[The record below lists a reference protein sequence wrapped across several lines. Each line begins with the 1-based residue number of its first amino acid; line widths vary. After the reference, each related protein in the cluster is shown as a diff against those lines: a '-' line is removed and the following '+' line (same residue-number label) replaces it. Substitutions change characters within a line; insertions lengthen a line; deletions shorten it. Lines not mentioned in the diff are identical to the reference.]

1 MVRNMNKRTSL
12 YMLGYRIGLSKSDIN
27 CILKDN
33 SYKKEELSFSK
44 GPWYSDGALYA
55 AISIYEFKN

>member
-12 YMLGYRIGLSKSDIN
+12 YMLGYRIGLSKSDIK
-27 CILKDN
+27 CILKEK

-44 GPWYSDGALYA
+44 GPRYPGAFYA
-55 AISIYEFKN
+55 TISIYEFKN